1 MLASDYFSSLSLSK
15 GLFRTKTYIAPLF
28 VQNRRHFQHQYHLSN
43 NDNNLFS
50 YHFSIYKMFS
60 HPLFQSCCFYYAC
73 DIHISGMSDDSLPE
87 DIFRIYLRININL
100 AIFLF
105 INSRHL
111 CSLDGS
117 TVEDTLAN
125 RNLAAKETRA
135 SFKLLPSSPC
145 LQYQSN

>member
-1 MLASDYFSSLSLSK
+1 
-15 GLFRTKTYIAPLF
+15 
-28 VQNRRHFQHQYHLSN
+28 
-43 NDNNLFS
+43 
-50 YHFSIYKMFS
+50 MFS

-87 DIFRIYLRININL
+87 DIFRIYLRINIKL
-100 AIFLF
+100 TIFLF

-125 RNLAAKETRA
+125 RNLAAEETRA